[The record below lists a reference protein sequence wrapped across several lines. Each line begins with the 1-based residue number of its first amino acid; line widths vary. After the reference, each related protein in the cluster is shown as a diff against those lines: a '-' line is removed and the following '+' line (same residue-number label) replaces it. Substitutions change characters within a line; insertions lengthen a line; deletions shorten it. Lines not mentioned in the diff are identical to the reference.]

1 MQCEGCALG
10 WRRNPVY
17 GAGSCRSG
25 IAFIGEMPGDGA
37 PEPLVG
43 TAGWWFR
50 NLLGDAG
57 LSFDDVY
64 RTTAVMCASGGKGDE
79 LKGAAWTAVYSCGP
93 SLRTTEVP
101 ALIEQGIKV
110 FVPMGNAALQ
120 ALMPHLTTVS
130 SGGKTVAMGIIKARG
145 YVYPLRP
152 CAYGEHGPDGKHGPN
167 VQCPQ
172 DLANAWV
179 IPTLTP
185 SPKNLKG
192 KGSGWAL
199 FVSDVRKA
207 MRVAA
212 HGPRPRTFTRL
223 SPTYHDLKNFVGK
236 GPRPLTSDVESTMDG
251 RLVCVGFCDGE
262 ETIVVP
268 VLQQGGSEFWSPADW
283 LGVRDGVQTLLS
295 TCRIAFQ
302 NGVHDMD
309 ILERAGFRDI
319 NWTVDTMS
327 LHHACYPDQL
337 HSLHHLGSLYHE
349 GPPWKETFIE
359 STAPEEMD

>member
-25 IAFIGEMPGDGA
+25 IAFIGEAPGRTESAAG
-37 PEPLVG
+37 EPLVG

-50 NLLGDAG
+50 NLIGDAG
-57 LSFDDVY
+57 LAFDDVY
-64 RTTAVMCASGGKGDE
+64 RTNAVMCESGGTGAE
-79 LKGAAWTAVYSCGP
+79 LKGAAWTAVYTCGP

-101 ALIEQGIKV
+101 ALLEQGIKV

-145 YVYPLRP
+145 YVYPL
-152 CAYGEHGPDGKHGPN
+152 PN
-167 VQCPQ
+167 TAAHV
-172 DLANAWV
+172 V
-179 IPTLTP
+179 PTLHP

-212 HGPRPRTFTRL
+212 HGPRPRQFTRL
-223 SPTYHDLKNFVGK
+223 APTYHDLKNFVSK